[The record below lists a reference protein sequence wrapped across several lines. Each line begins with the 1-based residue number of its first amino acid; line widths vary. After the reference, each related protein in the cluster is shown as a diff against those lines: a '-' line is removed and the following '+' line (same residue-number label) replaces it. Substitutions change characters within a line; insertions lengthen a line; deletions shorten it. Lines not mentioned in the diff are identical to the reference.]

1 MRSLCLVFPG
11 LIEEL
16 HEWVVDHEGNGHVQ
30 AHATQSGQRA
40 LVEPRKL
47 YKNTQSVWFQ
57 NVQI

>member
-40 LVEPRKL
+40 LVEPRKM
-47 YKNTQSVWFQ
+47 YKNTQSVCF
-57 NVQI
+57 